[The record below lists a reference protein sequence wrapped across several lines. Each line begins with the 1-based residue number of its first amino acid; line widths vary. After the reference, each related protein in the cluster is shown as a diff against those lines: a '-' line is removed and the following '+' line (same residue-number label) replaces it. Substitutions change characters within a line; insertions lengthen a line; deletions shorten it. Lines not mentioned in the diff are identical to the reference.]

1 MSNRRISKFVHEDIL
16 VLTPGNRNVFE
27 QLADF
32 ANRCSTDGRD
42 VMSVTE
48 ENGQRIIKASDFVG
62 FVQLSD
68 KTQIEIL
75 PRTSDDLQQA
85 ACMLFRRLCE
95 ASGIQYSESDV
106 SGEYGFME
114 CFISVFARESMK
126 IIKSGLLCGYASVEE
141 NLTMVHGNILFA
153 ENSRRNLVH
162 KERVYVRHD
171 VFTPDRSENR
181 LIKAAAKLMMKLSSS
196 PQNSLNLKKVLS
208 CLEEVSV
215 PVNYKVEFA
224 NCINTRNTKK
234 YSTVLGMCRMF
245 LDGSKNIVYSGR
257 NIGYAIFFR
266 ADDIN
271 KD

>member
-1 MSNRRISKFVHEDIL
+1 MSNRLISKFVHETVM
-16 VLTPGNRNVFE
+16 VLTSENKNCFE

-32 ANRCSTDGRD
+32 ANRCSTDGTD
-42 VMSVTE
+42 IMSVSE
-48 ENGQRIIKASDFVG
+48 ENGKRIIKASDYVG

-75 PRTSDDLQQA
+75 PHTEDDVNQSRVL
-85 ACMLFRRLCE
+85 LFRRLCE
-95 ASGIQYSESDV
+95 HSGIQYTESDL

-126 IIKSGLLCGYASVEE
+126 IIKSGLLCGYTSVEE
-141 NLTMVHGNILFA
+141 NLSMVQGNILFA

-181 LIKAAAKLMMKLSSS
+181 LIKAAAKLMMKLSAS
-196 PQNSLNLKKVLS
+196 PQNTLNLRKILS
-208 CLEEVSV
+208 CLEDVAV
-215 PVNYKVEFA
+215 PVNYRAEFS

-234 YSTVLGMCRMF
+234 YSTVLGLCRMLF
-245 LDGSKNIVYSGR
+245 DSSGNVVYIGR
-257 NIGYAIFFR
+257 NIGYAIFFK
-266 ADDIN
+266 ADDIL
-271 KD
+271 K

>member
-1 MSNRRISKFVHEDIL
+1 MSNRLISKFVHENVL
-16 VLTPGNRNVFE
+16 VLTSENRNCFE

-32 ANRCSTDGRD
+32 ANRCSTDGAD
-42 VMSVTE
+42 VMSVAE
-48 ENGQRIIKASDFVG
+48 ENGQRIIKASDYAG

-68 KTQIEIL
+68 RTQIEIL
-75 PRTSDDLQQA
+75 PYNEDGINVART
-85 ACMLFRRLCE
+85 MLFRRLCSI
-95 ASGIQYSESDV
+95 SGIQYTENDV

-114 CFISVFARESMK
+114 CFISVFARECMK
-126 IIKSGLLCGYASVEE
+126 IIKSGLLCGYSSVEE
-141 NLTMVHGNILFA
+141 NLTMVQGNILFA

-181 LIKAAAKLMMKLSSS
+181 LIKAAAKLMMKLSAS
-196 PQNSLNLKKVLS
+196 PQNTLNLRKILS
-208 CLEEVSV
+208 CLDEVAL
-215 PVNYKVEFA
+215 PVNYKLEFA

-245 LDGSKNIVYSGR
+245 LDGGSNIVYTGR
-257 NIGYAIFFR
+257 NIGYAIFFK
-266 ADDIN
+266 ADDID